1 MPPHCVRGGIFR
13 SYLSA
18 LLLLCLLGFES
29 QDGVA
34 AAQVDAALLVDVRHL
49 DDDGI
54 THSNNIFHALDTLGV
69 QLGDVDEALLARS
82 DLDESTE
89 VHQTGDLALVDST
102 DLGVFHDGPD
112 NEKVM
117 FSLGLGISE
126 GGSKMGNFGVNFA
139 LDRSRDRKAEPR
151 DIIYTRKEVDNSLAA
166 QDEKIQLLLAK
177 VEEQSREMEKQSRE
191 IEYLRAQVEK

>member
-54 THSNNIFHALDTLGV
+54 THSDNIFHAPADTLV
-69 QLGDVDEALLARS
+69 SSLEMWDEAPPA
-82 DLDESTE
+82 
-89 VHQTGDLALVDST
+89 
-102 DLGVFHDGPD
+102 
-112 NEKVM
+112 
-117 FSLGLGISE
+117 
-126 GGSKMGNFGVNFA
+126 
-139 LDRSRDRKAEPR
+139 RKAISTKAPKFIRRVTCPR
-151 DIIYTRKEVDNSLAA
+151 
-166 QDEKIQLLLAK
+166 
-177 VEEQSREMEKQSRE
+177 
-191 IEYLRAQVEK
+191 

>member
-1 MPPHCVRGGIFR
+1 MCAGAY
-13 SYLSA
+13 SEAYLSA

-29 QDGVA
+29 QNGVA

-54 THSNNIFHALDTLGV
+54 THSNNIFHPLDTLGV

-82 DLDESTE
+82 DLDEGAE

-112 NEKVM
+112 GEDGALCVLLVHSGDEDMAYNIRSAYVR
-117 FSLGLGISE
+117 IQ
-126 GGSKMGNFGVNFA
+126 VNK
-139 LDRSRDRKAEPR
+139 D
-151 DIIYTRKEVDNSLAA
+151 Y
-166 QDEKIQLLLAK
+166 
-177 VEEQSREMEKQSRE
+177 
-191 IEYLRAQVEK
+191 

>member
-1 MPPHCVRGGIFR
+1 MPPRTQRGGIFR

-82 DLDESTE
+82 DLDEGTK
-89 VHQTGDLALVDST
+89 VHQTGDLALVDGT

-112 NEKVM
+112 GED
-117 FSLGLGISE
+117 G
-126 GGSKMGNFGVNFA
+126 A
-139 LDRSRDRKAEPR
+139 LCVLLVHSG
-151 DIIYTRKEVDNSLAA
+151 
-166 QDEKIQLLLAK
+166 DEDAK
-177 VEEQSREMEKQSRE
+177 
-191 IEYLRAQVEK
+191 

>member
-1 MPPHCVRGGIFR
+1 MPPRTQRGGIFR

-82 DLDESTE
+82 DLDEGTE
-89 VHQTGDLALVDST
+89 VFMENEPMGRVIQSDGEHFLFVLTYEYMDSELYVK
-102 DLGVFHDGPD
+102 DVPVEILP
-112 NEKVM
+112 
-117 FSLGLGISE
+117 L
-126 GGSKMGNFGVNFA
+126 
-139 LDRSRDRKAEPR
+139 P
-151 DIIYTRKEVDNSLAA
+151 YEVTVPASV
-166 QDEKIQLLLAK
+166 I
-177 VEEQSREMEKQSRE
+177 
-191 IEYLRAQVEK
+191 